1 MENQI
6 NDQSKQQWK
15 LFIEGN
21 NDAYA
26 WLYSHYVQ
34 HLYQFG
40 CRFTDDSELVKDC
53 IQDVF
58 IQIYQNHKNLSLPE
72 NVKVYFMAA
81 LKNCLFN
88 SFARKQRFD
97 TYMQRSTIPT
107 QTGFITSPWANY
119 GKVTNKGVDA
129 SLNYNTKI
137 NKDWSAGLRSTF
149 SYAINK
155 VTEKDEPIERIGTYR
170 GLTGRSM
177 NTLWGLQAERLFT
190 KDDFDA
196 NGNLKFG
203 IPTQEVGASTIRP
216 GDIKY
221 KDMDGDGKITDADEG
236 YIGGTNDPR
245 IVYGFGGNLVF
256 RQWDLNIFFQGIADT
271 HRIIGG
277 SSYFIPGSG
286 QGLLGNIYDNYQDR
300 WTEEN
305 PSQDVFWPRLSESP
319 NKQNYRSSTWWKKDM
334 SFLRCKTIELGY
346 TLPKNIIDKFH
357 EDNDGSVKID

>member
-97 TYMQRSTIPT
+97 AYMSTIS
-107 QTGFITSPWANY
+107 GEEEYSFDLSVEESFI
-119 GKVTNKGVDA
+119 
-129 SLNYNTKI
+129 
-137 NKDWSAGLRSTF
+137 
-149 SYAINK
+149 
-155 VTEKDEPIERIGTYR
+155 
-170 GLTGRSM
+170 
-177 NTLWGLQAERLFT
+177 
-190 KDDFDA
+190 
-196 NGNLKFG
+196 
-203 IPTQEVGASTIRP
+203 
-216 GDIKY
+216 
-221 KDMDGDGKITDADEG
+221 ADETLTLQG
-236 YIGGTNDPR
+236 VAVSRMLDS
-245 IVYGFGGNLVF
+245 LSA
-256 RQWDLNIFFQGIADT
+256 RQ
-271 HRIIGG
+271 REII
-277 SSYFIPGSG
+277 Y
-286 QGLLGNIYDNYQDR
+286 
-300 WTEEN
+300 
-305 PSQDVFWPRLSESP
+305 
-319 NKQNYRSSTWWKKDM
+319 YR
-334 SFLRCKTIELGY
+334 FYEELGY
-346 TLPKNIIDKFH
+346 EEICKLMDLNYQSACNLIQRALTKLR
-357 EDNDGSVKID
+357 VV